1 MKTLNI
7 QLDQVDIGVIVTA
20 LSLEKDRIKEAA
32 KEYPKK
38 RELYLERLN
47 QINNALKKFTRK

>member
-32 KEYPKK
+32 KEYPQK